1 MIIPAARRPIHELS
15 MHPSPTHTQSHSRCH
30 LPVDQEPPEPG
41 NEHWDELFA
50 DLDMNHDGTL
60 TKNEILKRLK
70 TADDRLL
77 KRFSSVLQLPQ
88 NLKRLDGSLNK
99 FENMWKKMDVDDDKE
114 VTLTEFRAY
123 CSKFQKVRNAT
134 HGCCSLAS

>member
-1 MIIPAARRPIHELS
+1 
-15 MHPSPTHTQSHSRCH
+15 
-30 LPVDQEPPEPG
+30 
-41 NEHWDELFA
+41 
-50 DLDMNHDGTL
+50 MNHDGTL

-114 VTLTEFRAY
+114 VTLKCPPGQQVEHVVLPWLLQLQ
-123 CSKFQKVRNAT
+123 CSR
-134 HGCCSLAS
+134 